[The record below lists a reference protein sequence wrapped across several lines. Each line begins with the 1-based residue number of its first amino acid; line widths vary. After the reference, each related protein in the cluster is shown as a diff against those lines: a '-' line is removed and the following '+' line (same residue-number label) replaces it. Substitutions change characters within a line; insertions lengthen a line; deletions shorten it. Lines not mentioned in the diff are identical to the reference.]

1 MNDNIREKEQEQ
13 REKFRNILVDLAE
26 NQNILSDP
34 NERYNMYIKLE
45 DLYWNQE
52 FRHYYSD
59 IFVVLMAIVKDPNKN
74 INVLGQNIEL
84 ILKNYKGN
92 TNQDDNGKYI
102 DITDNI
108 KKLYDHVNLD
118 ISRINYSD
126 SQDRLISG
134 KEIENRI
141 TSQNAVIDE
150 LMKKSNQIEEAL
162 KMNEEKSNNMQRD
175 YISILGIF
183 ASIIIAFVG
192 GITFSTSVLE
202 TMASVNIFRLILT
215 IDLLAFVLIN
225 TIFMLLKF
233 LMIMSNKDIK
243 ELKSVWVGL
252 NVTIAIIAVLVSVSC
267 VIALYINPDF
277 FNEFTSY
284 VYQSQ
289 NSEMLHDK

>member
-1 MNDNIREKEQEQ
+1 MTMNDRMSKKTKNLLKGAESIRGSTDKSIFEKSKNQ
-13 REKFRNILVDLAE
+13 LAE
-26 NQNILSDP
+26 ICDYLLTTTNSGKKSVVSSYSPQKAVELITKYVNSNDSLNRILYSEISNYIFSLDPENQGVLITNLEKLLIYSFELNNKVPD
-34 NERYNMYIKLE
+34 EIKKIVIKIYDHANLAC
-45 DLYWNQE
+45 LQKLNAQQ
-52 FRHYYSD
+52 
-59 IFVVLMAIVKDPNKN
+59 VMAKN
-74 INVLGQNIEL
+74 IDVAKAEINSEVKNIS
-84 ILKNYKGN
+84 K
-92 TNQDDNGKYI
+92 
-102 DITDNI
+102 DNI
-108 KKLYDHVNLD
+108 
-118 ISRINYSD
+118 
-126 SQDRLISG
+126 
-134 KEIENRI
+134 
-141 TSQNAVIDE
+141 T
-150 LMKKSNQIEEAL
+150 
-162 KMNEEKSNNMQRD
+162 
-175 YISILGIF
+175 ILGIF